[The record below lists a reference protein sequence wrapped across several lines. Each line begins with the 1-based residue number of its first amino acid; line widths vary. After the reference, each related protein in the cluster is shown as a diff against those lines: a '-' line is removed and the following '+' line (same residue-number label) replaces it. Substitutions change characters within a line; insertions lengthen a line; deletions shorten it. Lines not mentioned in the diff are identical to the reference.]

1 LDTVTPI
8 STVINKAGKPIKVG
22 ITPVAIAIAP

>member
-8 STVINKAGKPIKVG
+8 STVTSKAGKPIKVG
-22 ITPVAIAIAP
+22 TAPVAIAT